1 MGLCSSSLDES
12 NRRQAKVFRTT
23 QNLRTKYKNELYD
36 DYGRFITR
44 RQHKRL
50 VRAKMTNGTTK
61 GCLKA
66 NSKAAR
72 RINKMNFRN

>member
-1 MGLCSSSLDES
+1 MGLCSSSLDDS
-12 NRRQAKVFRTT
+12 MRRDITVSRTVT
-23 QNLRTKYKNELYD
+23 DMRNKYKNELYD
-36 DYGRFITR
+36 DNGRFISR

-61 GCLKA
+61 GCLKE

-72 RINKMNFRN
+72 RIDRMRKIN